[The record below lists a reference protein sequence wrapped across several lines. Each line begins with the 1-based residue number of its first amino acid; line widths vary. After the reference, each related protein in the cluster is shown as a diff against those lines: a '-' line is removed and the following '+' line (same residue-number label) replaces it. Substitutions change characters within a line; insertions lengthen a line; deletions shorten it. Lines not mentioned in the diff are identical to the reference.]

1 MDGGAITVGERAK
14 REERK
19 HVLSAAVVCWCEGQ
33 NEHMM
38 CLEWESWRRIG
49 TEHMSDELGG
59 GMRRWNFCRAEV
71 TGLRGS
77 GRRCGLFR

>member
-49 TEHMSDELGG
+49 TEHMSEDETMDPLS
-59 GMRRWNFCRAEV
+59 CRGDWTEGKWTPLWA
-71 TGLRGS
+71 LSLAR
-77 GRRCGLFR
+77 